1 MTTATLAAAATD
13 TRFAELHDVSREI
26 TDTLEAIVEA
36 VAEGMTHQPAKGD
49 VAALT
54 HLLLRQ
60 RRLLEAL
67 GLDGPAET

>member
-1 MTTATLAAAATD
+1 MMGLPPSRRFWTASVFWVRKAVCK
-13 TRFAELHDVSREI
+13 R
-26 TDTLEAIVEA
+26 TLEAIVEA

>member
-1 MTTATLAAAATD
+1 M
-13 TRFAELHDVSREI
+13 
-26 TDTLEAIVEA
+26 EA

-49 VAALT
+49 VASLT

-60 RRLLEAL
+60 RGLIEAL